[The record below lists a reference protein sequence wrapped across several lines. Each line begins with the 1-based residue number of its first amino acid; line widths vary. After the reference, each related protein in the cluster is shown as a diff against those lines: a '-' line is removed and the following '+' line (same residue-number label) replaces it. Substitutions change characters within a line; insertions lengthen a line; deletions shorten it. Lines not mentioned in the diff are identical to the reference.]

1 MMAKILIALLLAFLL
16 SVLAYPVYI
25 KRMDQLQFG
34 QQIREDGPARH
45 AYKSGTPTMGGL
57 VIIASAVIASLFTAG
72 LAKPLLVALPVFLGC
87 GLLGFLDDYL
97 KIVRKHSLGF
107 KARSKL
113 FGMLIIA
120 VIFMIL
126 LSLAGLYNPVV
137 NLPFFNLTFNLGYIY
152 PLFVLLMITG
162 FSNSVNLTDGL
173 DGLAAG
179 TAALALAAFAYIG
192 YRAGIP
198 SVAFF
203 CAALTGACL
212 GFLVFNRHPARL
224 FMGDVGSLALGGAMA
239 AVAVIAAADL
249 FLLIIGAVFV
259 LEALSVTLQVASFQL
274 TGKRIFLMSPL
285 HHHFELKG
293 WSEWRVVSIFWL
305 AGLAFALTGIWQYNA
320 MIAEL

>member
-1 MMAKILIALLLAFLL
+1 MMAKILIALLLSFLF
-16 SVLAYPVYI
+16 SVLAYPVFI
-25 KRMDQLQFG
+25 RRMDQLQFG
-34 QQIREDGPARH
+34 QPIREDGPARH
-45 AYKSGTPTMGGL
+45 AQKSGTPTMGGL
-57 VIIASAVIASLFTAG
+57 VIIASAVIATLFTAG

-97 KIVRKHSLGF
+97 KIVRKQSLGF

-126 LSLAGLYNPVV
+126 ISLAGLYNPVV
-137 NLPFFNLTFNLGYIY
+137 NLPFFNQTLNLGYIY
-152 PLFVLLMITG
+152 PLFVLLLITG
-162 FSNSVNLTDGL
+162 FSNSVNLTDGV

-179 TAALALAAFAYIG
+179 TAVLAFAAFAYIG

-198 SVAFF
+198 SVALF

-224 FMGDVGSLALGGAMA
+224 FMGDVGSLALGGALA
-239 AVAVIAAADL
+239 AIAVIAAAEL

-293 WSEWRVVSIFWL
+293 WSEWRVVSLFWL
-305 AGLAFALTGIWQYNA
+305 AGLVFALTGIWQYN
-320 MIAEL
+320 LVFTVL

>member
-1 MMAKILIALLLAFLL
+1 MMAKILITLLLAFLL
-16 SVLAYPVYI
+16 SVLAYPVFI
-25 KRMDQLQFG
+25 RRMDQLQYG

-45 AYKSGTPTMGGL
+45 AQKSGTPTMGGL
-57 VIIASAVIASLFTAG
+57 VITASAVIATLFTAG

-97 KIVRKHSLGF
+97 KIVRKQSLGF

-152 PLFVLLMITG
+152 PLFVLLLITG
-162 FSNSVNLTDGL
+162 FSNSVNLTDGV

-179 TAALALAAFAYIG
+179 TAALAFAAFAYIG

-198 SVAFF
+198 SVALF

-224 FMGDVGSLALGGAMA
+224 FMGDVGSLALGGALA

-293 WSEWRVVSIFWL
+293 WSEWRVVSLFWL
-305 AGLAFALTGIWQYNA
+305 AGLVFALTGIWQYNLVA
-320 MIAEL
+320 TAL

>member
-16 SVLAYPVYI
+16 SVLTYPVFI
-25 KRMDQLQFG
+25 KRMNQLQFG

-45 AYKSGTPTMGGL
+45 AQKSGTPTMGGL
-57 VIIASAVIASLFTAG
+57 VIIASAVIAALFTAG
-72 LAKPLLVALPVFLGC
+72 LAKPLLVVLPVLLGC

-97 KIVRKHSLGF
+97 KIVRKQSLGF

-113 FGMLIIA
+113 FGMLIIS

-126 LSLAGLYNPVV
+126 LSLTDLYNPVV
-137 NLPFFNLTFNLGYIY
+137 KLPFINITMNLGLIY
-152 PLFVLLMITG
+152 PLFVLLLITG
-162 FSNSVNLTDGL
+162 FSNSVNLTDGV

-198 SVAFF
+198 SVALF

-224 FMGDVGSLALGGAMA
+224 FMGDVGSLALGGALA
-239 AVAVIAAADL
+239 AVAVVAAADL

-293 WSEWRVVSIFWL
+293 WSEWRVVSLFWL
-305 AGLAFALTGIWQYNA
+305 AGLFFALTGVWQYSSVV
-320 MIAEL
+320 IAL

>member
-1 MMAKILIALLLAFLL
+1 MMAKILIALLLAFLF
-16 SVLAYPVYI
+16 SVLAYPVFI
-25 KRMDQLQFG
+25 RRMDQLQFG
-34 QQIREDGPARH
+34 QPIREDGPARH
-45 AYKSGTPTMGGL
+45 AQKSGTPTMGGL
-57 VIIASAVIASLFTAG
+57 VIIASAVIATLFTAG

-97 KIVRKHSLGF
+97 KIVRKQSLGF

-126 LSLAGLYNPVV
+126 ISLAGLYNPVV
-137 NLPFFNLTFNLGYIY
+137 NLPFFNQTLNLGYIY
-152 PLFVLLMITG
+152 PLFVLLLITG
-162 FSNSVNLTDGL
+162 FSNSVNLTDGV

-179 TAALALAAFAYIG
+179 TAVLAFAAFAYIG

-198 SVAFF
+198 SVALF

-224 FMGDVGSLALGGAMA
+224 FMGDVGSLALGGALA
-239 AVAVIAAADL
+239 AIAVIAAAEL

-293 WSEWRVVSIFWL
+293 WSEWRVVSLFWL
-305 AGLAFALTGIWQYNA
+305 AGLVFALTGIWQYNLVA
-320 MIAEL
+320 TVL

>member
-1 MMAKILIALLLAFLL
+1 MMTKLLIALLLAFLL
-16 SVLAYPVYI
+16 SVLAFPVFI

-45 AYKSGTPTMGGL
+45 AQKSGTPTMGGL
-57 VIIASAVIASLFTAG
+57 VIIASAMIASLFTAG
-72 LAKPLLVALPVFLGC
+72 LAKPLLVVLPVFLGC

-97 KIVRKHSLGF
+97 KIVKKQSLGF

-113 FGMLIIA
+113 FGMLIISL
-120 VIFMIL
+120 VFMVL
-126 LSLAGLYNPVV
+126 LTLTDLYNPVV
-137 NLPFFNLTFNLGYIY
+137 KMPFITDPINFGYIY
-152 PLFVLLMITG
+152 PFFVLLLITG
-162 FSNSVNLTDGL
+162 FSNSVNLTDGI

-179 TAALALAAFAYIG
+179 TAALALIAFAYIS

-198 SVAFF
+198 SVALF
-203 CAALTGACL
+203 CAALTGACF

-224 FMGDVGSLALGGAMA
+224 FMGDVGSLALGGVLA
-239 AVAVIAAADL
+239 AVAVVAAADL

-293 WSEWRVVSIFWL
+293 WSEWRVVSLFWF
-305 AGLAFALTGIWQYNA
+305 AGLLFAITGIWQYSLA
-320 MIAEL
+320 AAAL

>member
-1 MMAKILIALLLAFLL
+1 MMIKLIIALLLAFLL
-16 SVLAYPVYI
+16 SLLAYPFFI
-25 KRMDQLQFG
+25 RRMDRLQFG

-45 AYKSGTPTMGGL
+45 AQKSGTPTMGGL
-57 VIIASAVIASLFTAG
+57 VIIVSALVAALFTAG
-72 LAKPLLVALPVFLGC
+72 PAKPFLIALPVFLGC

-97 KIVRKHSLGF
+97 KIVRKQSLGF

-113 FGMLIIA
+113 FGMLIIS
-120 VIFMIL
+120 VIFILL
-126 LSLAGLYNPVV
+126 LSLTGLYNPSLK
-137 NLPFFNLTFNLGYIY
+137 LPFLNLTLNLGIIY
-152 PLFVLLMITG
+152 PLFILLMITG
-162 FSNSVNLTDGL
+162 FSNSVNLTDGV

-198 SVAFF
+198 SVALF

-224 FMGDVGSLALGGAMA
+224 FMGDVGSLALGGALA
-239 AVAVIAAADL
+239 AIAVIAAADL

-274 TGKRIFLMSPL
+274 RGKRIFLMSPL

-293 WSEWRVVSIFWL
+293 WSEWRVVSLFWL
-305 AGLAFALTGIWQYNA
+305 AGLVFALTGIWQYNV
-320 MIAEL
+320 MIAAL

>member
-1 MMAKILIALLLAFLL
+1 MMARIIIALLLSFLL
-16 SVLAYPVYI
+16 SVLAYPFFI
-25 KRMDQLQFG
+25 RRMDHLQFG

-45 AYKSGTPTMGGL
+45 AQKSGTPTMGGL
-57 VIIASAVIASLFTAG
+57 VIILSAVIAALLTAG
-72 LAKPLLVALPVFLGC
+72 LDRSFLLVLPVFLGC

-97 KIVRKHSLGF
+97 KIVKKQSLGF

-113 FGMLIIA
+113 IGMLIIA
-120 VIFMIL
+120 IIFMVL
-126 LSLAGLYNPVV
+126 LSLTGLYDPVV
-137 NLPFFNLTFNLGYIY
+137 RLPFFNLALNLGASY
-152 PLFVLLMITG
+152 PLLVLLLITG
-162 FSNSVNLTDGL
+162 FSNSVNLTDGV

-198 SVAFF
+198 AVALF

-224 FMGDVGSLALGGAMA
+224 FMGDVGSLALGGALP
-239 AVAVIAAADL
+239 AVAVIVAADL

-259 LEALSVTLQVASFQL
+259 IEALSVTLQVASFQL

-285 HHHFELKG
+285 HHHFELLG
-293 WSEWRVVSIFWL
+293 WHEIKIIIRFWL
-305 AGLAFALTGIWQYNA
+305 VCILFAGVGFFIYYLKFID
-320 MIAEL
+320 

>member
-16 SVLAYPVYI
+16 SVLTYSVFI
-25 KRMDQLQFG
+25 KRMNQLQFG

-45 AYKSGTPTMGGL
+45 AQKSGTPTMGGL
-57 VIIASAVIASLFTAG
+57 VIIASAVIAALFTAG
-72 LAKPLLVALPVFLGC
+72 LAKPLLVVLPVFLGC

-97 KIVRKHSLGF
+97 KIVRKQSLGF

-113 FGMLIIA
+113 FGMLIIS

-126 LSLAGLYNPVV
+126 LSLTDLYNPVV
-137 NLPFFNLTFNLGYIY
+137 KLPFINITMNLGLIY
-152 PLFVLLMITG
+152 PLFVLLLITG
-162 FSNSVNLTDGL
+162 FSNSVNLTDGV

-198 SVAFF
+198 SVALF

-224 FMGDVGSLALGGAMA
+224 FMGDVGSLALGGALA
-239 AVAVIAAADL
+239 AVAVVAAADL

-293 WSEWRVVSIFWL
+293 WSEWRVVSLFWL
-305 AGLAFALTGIWQYNA
+305 AGLFFALTGVWQYSLVV
-320 MIAEL
+320 IAL

>member
-1 MMAKILIALLLAFLL
+1 MIAKILIALLLAFLL
-16 SVLAYPVYI
+16 SLLAYPFFI
-25 KRMDQLQFG
+25 RRMDQLQFG

-45 AYKSGTPTMGGL
+45 AHKSGTPTMGGL
-57 VIIASAVIASLFTAG
+57 VIIASAVVAALFTAG
-72 LAKPLLVALPVFLGC
+72 PAKPLLVALPVFLGC
-87 GLLGFLDDYL
+87 GLLGYMDDYL
-97 KIVRKHSLGF
+97 KIVRKQSLGF

-120 VIFMIL
+120 VIFMLL
-126 LSLAGLYNPVV
+126 LSLAGLYNPALK
-137 NLPFFNLTFNLGYIY
+137 LPFFNLTLNLGISY
-152 PLFVLLMITG
+152 PLFILLLITG
-162 FSNSVNLTDGL
+162 FSNSVNLTDGV

-179 TAALALAAFAYIG
+179 TSALALAAFACIG

-198 SVAFF
+198 SVAIF

-224 FMGDVGSLALGGAMA
+224 FMGDVGSLALGGALA
-239 AVAVIAAADL
+239 AVAVITAADL

-293 WSEWRVVSIFWL
+293 WSEWRVVSLFWL
-305 AGLAFALTGIWQYNA
+305 AGLVFALTGIWQYNTT
-320 MIAEL
+320 IAAL